1 MSRNLWLVVLWAL
14 HCSLCVWVLLQL
26 SKHLSF
32 CICMYFCFSN
42 KWHIKRLTHHTA
54 VLVLSHLTKS
64 DWLVSLLLHIFFF
77 FFLIVWITLFFLLWS
92 CLKRCHHF
100 RLQTFDTMPHCYS
113 VTQSLKLC
121 HVLGFLICQ
130 ERGEFRL
137 SLNVTCNVLPSLFLF
152 SLHFVSLRCGGTV
165 PSSTKFTHF
174 LVAQCRLSPTSFLF

>member
-64 DWLVSLLLHIFFF
+64 DWLVSPLLHIFFF
-77 FFLIVWITLFFLLWS
+77 FFNCLNHFVLFALILFETVSPFQASDLRHNATL
-92 CLKRCHHF
+92 
-100 RLQTFDTMPHCYS
+100 
-113 VTQSLKLC
+113 
-121 HVLGFLICQ
+121 
-130 ERGEFRL
+130 
-137 SLNVTCNVLPSLFLF
+137 LF
-152 SLHFVSLRCGGTV
+152 SYTKPKTVSCPWIPHLSREGRV
-165 PSSTKFTHF
+165 QTK
-174 LVAQCRLSPTSFLF
+174 P